1 MKPHFVFLALAL
13 ATVSCSERH
22 ASTEVAETIPES
34 LTSMESVPLDIWTE
48 VSNDYPAVVAAV
60 KWAGGSPDS
69 IVSARVKVTSN
80 LEYFETTRRNDEE
93 IITEKIARHRWK
105 VVKVPDETSEL
116 GSIAPNL
123 YGNDYQLL
131 ERRIDRAPSRSA
143 KDEQADASKPDP
155 VAS

>member
-1 MKPHFVFLALAL
+1 M
-13 ATVSCSERH
+13 
-22 ASTEVAETIPES
+22 
-34 LTSMESVPLDIWTE
+34 
-48 VSNDYPAVVAAV
+48 
-60 KWAGGSPDS
+60 
-69 IVSARVKVTSN
+69 TSN